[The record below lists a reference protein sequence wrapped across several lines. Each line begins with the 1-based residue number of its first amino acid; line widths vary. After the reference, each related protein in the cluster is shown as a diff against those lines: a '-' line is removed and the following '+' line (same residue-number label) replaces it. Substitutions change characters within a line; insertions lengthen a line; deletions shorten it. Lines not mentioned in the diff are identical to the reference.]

1 MFIMQNDRAEKKSRE
16 KENAKTHWA
25 LNVTWAFSMLFRIL
39 LCIIIP
45 LLAGIFEVIQALI
58 SAFQTRRFIL

>member
-1 MFIMQNDRAEKKSRE
+1 MTQFFFP
-16 KENAKTHWA
+16 A
-25 LNVTWAFSMLFRIL
+25 LFGYSFL

-58 SAFQTRRFIL
+58 SAFQLAG